1 MRVVLDSNV
10 LVSALRSRSGAS
22 YSIVA
27 MIPERIFTIAIS
39 QPLYLEYR
47 EVLLRPE
54 NRPPGISEKDVED
67 FVDHI
72 LLHAETKDIHF
83 LWRPALADAADEM
96 VLDVAVAFQADF
108 VVTYNKRDF
117 RGLELFGI
125 ECLSPGDFLGLVR
138 DS

>member
-1 MRVVLDSNV
+1 TNV

-22 YSIVA
+22 FAIVA

-47 EVLLRPE
+47 DVLLRPE
-54 NRPPGISEKDVED
+54 NRPPGITERDVED
-67 FVDHI
+67 FIDHI
-72 LLHAETKDIHF
+72 LLHAETRDIHF
-83 LWRPALADAADEM
+83 LWRPALSDTADEM

-108 VVTYNKRDF
+108 VVTYNKKDF

-125 ECLSPGDFLGLVR
+125 ECVAPGEFLRLVG